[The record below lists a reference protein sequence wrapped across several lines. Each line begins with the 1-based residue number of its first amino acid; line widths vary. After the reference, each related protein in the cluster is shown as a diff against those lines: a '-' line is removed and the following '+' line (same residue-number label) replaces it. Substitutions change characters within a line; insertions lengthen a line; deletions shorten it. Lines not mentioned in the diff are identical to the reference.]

1 MFVAR
6 RMHRRVVTV
15 FPGDSLQ
22 TARERMR
29 SRNVRQL
36 PVTDDDGTLV
46 GILSDRDI
54 REAMIPYQLLPG
66 TSREEMERLLSET
79 AVEKIMTRKVVTAM
93 VYDALEDAIVL
104 LHDFRINA
112 LPVVDDRGRLAGILT
127 RGDVLKACIEAMGV
141 GEISSRLEIL
151 VPDRPGSLAE
161 VVEIIKSFHVNIIT
175 VLTTGHATE
184 GMRAIYF
191 RVNTQNIAPI
201 RKAIEEAGFGIL
213 DPGSYLP

>member
-6 RMHRRVVTV
+6 RMHRKVVTAS
-15 FPGDSLQ
+15 PGDSLL

-36 PVTDDDGTLV
+36 PVTAADGTLV

-54 REAMIPYQLLPG
+54 REAMIPFQLLPG
-66 TSREEMERLLSET
+66 TSREEMERLLSDT
-79 AVEKIMTRKVVTAM
+79 PVEKIMTRKVVTATL
-93 VYDALEDAIVL
+93 YDALEDAIVL

-112 LPVVDDRGRLAGILT
+112 LPVVDARGRLAGILS

-141 GEISSRLEIL
+141 GEISSRMEVL
-151 VPDRPGSLAE
+151 VPDKPGSLAE
-161 VVEIIKSFHVNIIT
+161 VVAIIKNFHVNIIT
-175 VLTTGHATE
+175 VLTAGHAAE

-191 RVNTQNIAPI
+191 RVNTLNVTPI
-201 RKAIEEAGFGIL
+201 RKAIEEAGFRIL
-213 DPGSYLP
+213 DPGSFLP